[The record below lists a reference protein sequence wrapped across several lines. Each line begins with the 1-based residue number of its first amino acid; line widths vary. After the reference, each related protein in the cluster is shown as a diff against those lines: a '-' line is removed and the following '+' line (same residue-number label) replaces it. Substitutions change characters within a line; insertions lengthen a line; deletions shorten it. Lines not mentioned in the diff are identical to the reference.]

1 MSKIK
6 ILLAK
11 GELGSFIQ
19 KYLEEKYKIKTTV
32 GERKPELIAE
42 RGEFL
47 IRAVRSPD
55 VCRYFKKLN
64 ADFGITGL
72 DLVYDT
78 KLQGD
83 NSFKILKKLDRE
95 SPSELKGRL
104 CLLGKENL
112 GKEREP
118 IVCVSEYYKNIAK
131 TYFDS
136 KKRRLIDS
144 YELLPVFG
152 GVEGYIASDEAD
164 FGIDTV
170 YSRKTLNKINEYIR
184 KKNKKQIKILDNI
197 MLTYPV
203 IISKPEYSFDE
214 FESILEKQ
222 FLLWTLQKL

>member
-19 KYLEEKYKIKTTV
+19 KYLEEKYMIKTTV

-42 RGEFL
+42 RGKLL

-83 NSFKILKKLDRE
+83 NSFKILKKLDEE
-95 SPSELKGRL
+95 SPPELKGRL

-112 GKEREP
+112 GREREP
-118 IVCVSEYYKNIAK
+118 VVCVSEYYKNIAR
-131 TYFDS
+131 TYFDNLNE
-136 KKRRLIDS
+136 RRLIDS

-170 YSRKTLNKINEYIR
+170 YSGKTLKKINEYLGKR
-184 KKNKKQIKILDNI
+184 NKKQIKILDNI

-203 IISKPEYSFDE
+203 IIGKPKYSFNE
-214 FESILEKQ
+214 FESILKNASE
-222 FLLWTLQKL
+222 